1 MPSEEARAGWAPPVS
16 DVLAQIYRARLARLE
31 EEISSEPLAVLEE
44 RAAARRGTRR
54 SLSAG
59 LKQARP
65 PGLIA
70 EIKRASP
77 SAGLITDD
85 FDVAQIAASYQRAG
99 ADAISVLTEEDHF
112 QGRLSYLGIVRQE
125 TSVPLLRKDFL
136 TTPYEVVQSA
146 AYGADAILAIVAGLT
161 DPQLLALLKASVAW
175 DIEVLVEVHSEAEI
189 ERALGL
195 GATLLG
201 INNRDLRTLATNT
214 EVSRRL
220 ISLIPPGILVVGESG
235 YESAAE
241 IQSAHRGGIPAFLVG
256 EALMRTDDKAAFVS
270 AVKAAETVGA

>member
-1 MPSEEARAGWAPPVS
+1 MS

-44 RAAARRGTRR
+44 RAASRTGTRR
-54 SLSAG
+54 SLWAA
-59 LKQARP
+59 LNRARP

-85 FDVAQIAASYQRAG
+85 FDVARIAASYQLAG

-161 DPQLLALLKASVAW
+161 DPQLLALLETSLAW

-189 ERALGL
+189 ERALRL

-235 YESAAE
+235 YESTDE
-241 IQSAHRGGIPAFLVG
+241 IQSAHRGGIPTFLVG
-256 EALMRTDDKAAFVS
+256 EALMRTDDKVAFVS
-270 AVKAAETVGA
+270 AVKAAGNVGA